1 MEMLLQEYYYLER
14 EMINY
19 TGFKPTASCRRQP
32 KLFARLPAIFH
43 QRTRI
48 LLKILCLSI
57 FRLKLKSLSYYG
69 EHFISG
75 NKVTNVLKAV
85 CKRKWDLK
93 RATGSIFVYSI
104 QLSTYFFKRDITG
117 GPSSSCEMII
127 LRNNSYSGIIR
138 VCMGIFMIALGIK
151 KYVKFSIKIPHLT
164 STMYRLRSDRLLWW
178 KEPILRKVRFLCTLK
193 TSKWRTR

>member
-1 MEMLLQEYYYLER
+1 MSAERKFEIYWFFFIETGVFLKCEQKFLFIIFWSHYPFMEMLLQEYHYLER
-14 EMINY
+14 GMINY

-48 LLKILCLSI
+48 LLKILCLLI

-85 CKRKWDLK
+85 CKRK
-93 RATGSIFVYSI
+93 
-104 QLSTYFFKRDITG
+104 
-117 GPSSSCEMII
+117 
-127 LRNNSYSGIIR
+127 
-138 VCMGIFMIALGIK
+138 
-151 KYVKFSIKIPHLT
+151 
-164 STMYRLRSDRLLWW
+164 
-178 KEPILRKVRFLCTLK
+178 
-193 TSKWRTR
+193 

>member
-1 MEMLLQEYYYLER
+1 MQKRSEQENCCGLGIEFVCRKKIRNLLVFFFIETGVFLKCELKFLFIIFWSALSLYGNALTGTDCHLDR

-48 LLKILCLSI
+48 LLKILCLLI

-75 NKVTNVLKAV
+75 NKAINILKAV
-85 CKRKWDLK
+85 CKRK
-93 RATGSIFVYSI
+93 RI
-104 QLSTYFFKRDITG
+104 
-117 GPSSSCEMII
+117 
-127 LRNNSYSGIIR
+127 
-138 VCMGIFMIALGIK
+138 
-151 KYVKFSIKIPHLT
+151 
-164 STMYRLRSDRLLWW
+164 
-178 KEPILRKVRFLCTLK
+178 
-193 TSKWRTR
+193 

>member
-1 MEMLLQEYYYLER
+1 MSAERKFEIYWFFFIETSVFLKCELKFLFIIFWFHYPFMEMLLQEYYYLDR

-19 TGFKPTASCRRQP
+19 TGFKPTGSCRRQP

-48 LLKILCLSI
+48 LLKILCLLI

-85 CKRKWDLK
+85 CKRK
-93 RATGSIFVYSI
+93 
-104 QLSTYFFKRDITG
+104 
-117 GPSSSCEMII
+117 
-127 LRNNSYSGIIR
+127 
-138 VCMGIFMIALGIK
+138 
-151 KYVKFSIKIPHLT
+151 
-164 STMYRLRSDRLLWW
+164 
-178 KEPILRKVRFLCTLK
+178 
-193 TSKWRTR
+193 

>member
-1 MEMLLQEYYYLER
+1 MSAERKFEIYWFFFIETGVFLKCELKFLFIIFWFHYPFMEMLLQEYYYLDR

-19 TGFKPTASCRRQP
+19 TGFKPTGSCRRQP

-48 LLKILCLSI
+48 LLKILCLLI

-85 CKRKWDLK
+85 CKRK
-93 RATGSIFVYSI
+93 
-104 QLSTYFFKRDITG
+104 
-117 GPSSSCEMII
+117 
-127 LRNNSYSGIIR
+127 
-138 VCMGIFMIALGIK
+138 
-151 KYVKFSIKIPHLT
+151 
-164 STMYRLRSDRLLWW
+164 
-178 KEPILRKVRFLCTLK
+178 
-193 TSKWRTR
+193 

>member
-1 MEMLLQEYYYLER
+1 MLVKVKLIEYLSDVMQKRSEQENCCGLGIEFVCRKKIRNLLGFFFIEIGVFLKSELKFLFIIFWSHYPFMEMLLQEYYYLDR

-48 LLKILCLSI
+48 LLKILCLLI

-75 NKVTNVLKAV
+75 NKATTVLNAV
-85 CKRKWDLK
+85 CKCK
-93 RATGSIFVYSI
+93 RI
-104 QLSTYFFKRDITG
+104 
-117 GPSSSCEMII
+117 
-127 LRNNSYSGIIR
+127 
-138 VCMGIFMIALGIK
+138 
-151 KYVKFSIKIPHLT
+151 
-164 STMYRLRSDRLLWW
+164 
-178 KEPILRKVRFLCTLK
+178 
-193 TSKWRTR
+193 

>member
-1 MEMLLQEYYYLER
+1 MRIAAVRDRVCLQKENSKFIGFFFIETGVFLKCELKFLFIIFRSHYPFMEMLLQEYYYLDR

-48 LLKILCLSI
+48 LLKILCLLI

-75 NKVTNVLKAV
+75 NKATNVLKAV
-85 CKRKWDLK
+85 CKRK
-93 RATGSIFVYSI
+93 RI
-104 QLSTYFFKRDITG
+104 
-117 GPSSSCEMII
+117 
-127 LRNNSYSGIIR
+127 
-138 VCMGIFMIALGIK
+138 
-151 KYVKFSIKIPHLT
+151 
-164 STMYRLRSDRLLWW
+164 
-178 KEPILRKVRFLCTLK
+178 
-193 TSKWRTR
+193 